1 MGILSDKLLWSAGP
15 AIAGDDRG
23 FGGFSPAGLNRPNP
37 QTSTGKIANTTSFLD
52 SPYAQ
57 AAAFGAGLAVP
68 GLGLG
73 LNAINAAQLHGI
85 ENAQRAKL
93 GTTFGKDL
101 DLEPMGFAEALGKAL
116 SPFHDINVSKEA
128 FDKQMAARQASAAFN
143 ATDLAGAS
151 GRVGLAASPQP
162 STNPAKA
169 TLAAPLNYPGPV
181 LQTPAPSLSFGVSP
195 LGNLERYNRD
205 RQNSKGGGGSGVGGG
220 SGATGGGFG
229 GRPGR
234 SRSGLGG
241 PDRPGPAG
249 QGFG

>member
-15 AIAGDDRG
+15 AITAADRG
-23 FGGFSPAGLNRPNP
+23 FDRFSPNQAPAEFNP
-37 QTSTGKIANTTSFLD
+37 QTSTGKIANSTSFLD

-73 LNAINAAQLHGI
+73 LNAINAASLHGI

-93 GTTFGKDL
+93 GT
-101 DLEPMGFAEALGKAL
+101 EPMGLAEAIARGF

-128 FDKQMAARQASAAFN
+128 FDKQMATRQKSAAIN

-151 GRVGLAASPQP
+151 GRVGLVASPQP

-169 TLAAPLNYPGPV
+169 TLAAPLNYAGAG
-181 LQTPAPSLSFGVSP
+181 LQTPTPSLSFGVAPSFEHMSA
-195 LGNLERYNRD
+195 LAADRNNRN

-241 PDRPGPAG
+241 PDRPGFAG
-249 QGFG
+249 QGF